1 MLERPGLRKE
11 KKEKKTVWK
20 RFTQKDQ
27 PKPDKNKG
35 NQSKTGSKSGTT
47 TFKPNQEEASKSG
60 QAKQTKARDKGGSKT
75 SFRDM
80 MSPEEAAR
88 YDEYWGQGAG
98 SYRNVKLS
106 DGTKIEIIFN
116 GKKPSTRQRLQAPPG
131 TKSITDV
138 KYGKNGEMYYRETIF
153 DEYGRRIGNND
164 YSDHGRPNIPSHTI
178 PHHHPNSPNDPS
190 HHGDGVPG
198 LHPNTP
204 K

>member
-1 MLERPGLRKE
+1 MITDIAHGEVDLDTLKAGASLIPVAKITKVPKVIKAVGNVGKTRFKKGKE
-11 KKEKKTVWK
+11 GEKI
-20 RFTQKDQ
+20 
-27 PKPDKNKG
+27 
-35 NQSKTGSKSGTT
+35 
-47 TFKPNQEEASKSG
+47 AKSG
-60 QAKQTKARDKGGSKT
+60 QAKQTKAKNKEGSKT